1 MREIYVQRLGAA
13 ALQER
18 IKAAEDKSL
27 LQRLGQLVQSE
38 PQFAD
43 PAAFYQG
50 LYLRLEESQ
59 TLPTDA
65 LHQLG
70 VQRALAV
77 SKGLT
82 KAGVSSDRIVLTA
95 RGLAEKSA
103 SKDYQVQ
110 LQLGLGLVGR

>member
-1 MREIYVQRLGAA
+1 MREMYAQRLGAD

-38 PQFAD
+38 PQFTD

-50 LYLRLEESQ
+50 LYLRLQETQS
-59 TLPTDA
+59 LAPDA
-65 LHQLG
+65 LNQLG

-77 SKGLT
+77 SKGLS

-95 RGLAEKSA
+95 RGLAEQSGA
-103 SKDYQVQ
+103 KDSQVQ
-110 LQLGLGLVGR
+110 LQLGLVSR

>member
-1 MREIYVQRLGAA
+1 MREMYAQRLGAA
-13 ALQER
+13 TLQER

-38 PQFAD
+38 PQFTD

-50 LYLRLEESQ
+50 LYLRLQETQS
-59 TLPTDA
+59 LAPDA
-65 LHQLG
+65 LNQLG

-77 SKGLT
+77 SKGLS
-82 KAGVSSDRIVLTA
+82 KAGVSSDRIALTNP
-95 RGLAEKSA
+95 GPGEKNVTM
-103 SKDYQVQ
+103 DGQVH